1 MAAVDMHRLYAAH
14 NYDKYG
20 SISIKEFTNLIVGP
34 LVERFQYQAKS
45 KRHLRYDNATLDEPQ
60 FVAPSPEHE
69 PREGFKRVKMT
80 KTGSSTKVTAAQRT
94 QGTHSK
100 AGSGAQASC
109 YVCRKYYGPQDPIYT
124 TFKCEDCGTPLC
136 KLDRTTQDKTRLCSC
151 FFEHKNSLEKW
162 MRERAR
168 GERRAQEDA
177 ENEDRVG
184 EGGEGHRAP
193 VEGPLNRSRSGQG
206 RTWGRGPRGSV
217 FCESLLVQI
226 FFQSCAHGKARV
238 SVFPCCDLIE

>member
-1 MAAVDMHRLYAAH
+1 MLVGVVGGGTHDSRHTRHRENRHRRHSGCFGFL
-14 NYDKYG
+14 
-20 SISIKEFTNLIVGP
+20 VG
-34 LVERFQYQAKS
+34 LVVLKNTDWFWCAQ
-45 KRHLRYDNATLDEPQ
+45 YDNATLDEPQ

-69 PREGFKRVKMT
+69 PREGFKRVKIT
-80 KTGSSTKVTAAQRT
+80 KTGSSTKAVTALQRT
-94 QGTHSK
+94 QGTHRK

-206 RTWGRGPRGSV
+206 RTGVGGHEGVCFAKVYWYRFFSNPVPTGKLASV
-217 FCESLLVQI
+217 CSHAAI
-226 FFQSCAHGKARV
+226 
-238 SVFPCCDLIE
+238 

>member
-69 PREGFKRVKMT
+69 PREGFKRVKIT
-80 KTGSSTKVTAAQRT
+80 KTGSSTKAVTAAQRT

-124 TFKCEDCGTPLC
+124 TFKCEDCGTPC
-136 KLDRTTQDKTRLCSC
+136 ARWTEPRRTKPACARAFWSTKTVS
-151 FFEHKNSLEKW
+151 KNGCGA
-162 MRERAR
+162 RAR
-168 GERRAQEDA
+168 GERR
-177 ENEDRVG
+177 
-184 EGGEGHRAP
+184 
-193 VEGPLNRSRSGQG
+193 
-206 RTWGRGPRGSV
+206 TRG
-217 FCESLLVQI
+217 C
-226 FFQSCAHGKARV
+226 
-238 SVFPCCDLIE
+238 